1 MISDANPA
9 LHEDLRRAHRIK
21 ESSDKSF
28 GLVFTVVFT
37 IVGLAPLI
45 SAESPRYWSLIVAG
59 ITLLFALLR
68 PATLRPLNWLWLRF
82 GRLLHRI
89 VSPIILFLMYC
100 VAIVPMGLLLRLL
113 RKDLLL
119 LRWSPGASTYWIKR
133 EAESSSMRNQF

>member
-1 MISDANPA
+1 MSSDAAAA
-9 LHEDLRRAHRIK
+9 LHEDIRRTHRIK

-37 IVGLAPLI
+37 IIGLAPLI
-45 SAESPRYWSLIVAG
+45 SAGSPRYWSLAVAG
-59 ITLLFALLR
+59 ITLLLSLLR
-68 PATLRPLNWLWLRF
+68 PTTLRPLNRLWLRF

-89 VSPIILFLMYC
+89 VSPLILFLMYC

-119 LRWSPGASTYWIKR
+119 LRWSPGASTYWIRR
-133 EAESSSMRNQF
+133 ESEPGDMRNQF